1 MLSSPNLIRLTPCH
15 LLWKA
20 KIDLSPFDAAVIDA
34 DDCVG
39 TVFKMLQHV
48 LHKCGF
54 CHFPSIPSVWMNKF
68 LFNNKTTNIVCVI
81 DVSTAAAKT
90 FGHDF
95 SVLKWQ
101 GPFDF
106 NFGWIVWITQESP
119 TTFPIYGRQTYVT
132 SREQKKLV
140 AKNRSKGRTF
150 LFLIWSIVSTRRNSK
165 FPNKFWNF
173 SCLPMPT
180 TLRLISFFIFH
191 FLIIRMGR
199 SFLANA
205 VNYY

>member
-34 DDCVG
+34 DDWVG

-68 LFNNKTTNIVCVI
+68 LFNNKTTNILCVI

-132 SREQKKLV
+132 SREQKNLLP
-140 AKNRSKGRTF
+140 RTGLKEEPF
-150 LFLIWSIVSTRRNSK
+150 CFSFDRLFQLEE
-165 FPNKFWNF
+165 
-173 SCLPMPT
+173 
-180 TLRLISFFIFH
+180 TLN
-191 FLIIRMGR
+191 FLIILEL
-199 SFLANA
+199 FLFAHANNVA
-205 VNYY
+205 AHFFFHFPILLFAWADHFWLMQLIYY